1 MRLARFAV
9 VITFS
14 ACANACTTISAPP
27 TPESARIL
35 VQLSV
40 ARTAA
45 YDKTVAAFVAEGLNI
60 ANGSTEG
67 TLASVPIDIAN
78 QVPATYRAAFIGTD
92 SGTTVVLSGSIKNE
106 NGAVMAQAMTGL
118 KSEAREFQLHSAM
131 TGQLGEAWARL
142 ERIAARLRETAR

>member
-1 MRLARFAV
+1 MKTKSIHVAV
-9 VITFS
+9 ALSFVAVS
-14 ACANACTTISAPP
+14 CTTIPAPP

-35 VQLSV
+35 IQLRV

-45 YDKTVAAFVAEGLNI
+45 YDKTVGAFVAEGLNI
-60 ANGSTEG
+60 ASGSTDG

-106 NGAVMAQAMTGL
+106 SGALMAQAMTGL
-118 KSEAREFQLHSAM
+118 KSDAPEFQLHNAM
-131 TGQLGEAWARL
+131 TGKLGDAWARL
-142 ERIAARLRETAR
+142 ERIAERLRQTSH